1 MPRSAKQ
8 ELSQLIEG
16 LSQADATRVLKYAKS
31 LASGANPGAQTHAR
45 ATAYAAKVSSS
56 KKTPRKAEVLERLQK
71 MRAAAQAN
79 PEKWTVDAM
88 AESFGLTRSRFSVLY
103 KQTFGVPPD
112 KEKRVFLNQKAR
124 SLLSST
130 NKTVQQ
136 IAAEC
141 GYNECENFIRA
152 FRKSNGMSPLQ
163 YRKQS
168 MLF

>member
-1 MPRSAKQ
+1 MPHSAKQ

-16 LSQADATRVLKYAKS
+16 LSQADAARVLKYAKS
-31 LASGANPGAQTHAR
+31 LASGTNPCGQSPAHA
-45 ATAYAAKVSSS
+45 ASAAAKASSS
-56 KKTPRKAEVLERLQK
+56 KKTPRKADILARLQK
-71 MRAAAQAN
+71 MREAAQTN

-103 KQTFGVPPD
+103 KQTFGVAPD
-112 KEKRVFLNQKAR
+112 KEKHAFLNQKAR
-124 SLLSST
+124 SLLST
-130 NKTVQQ
+130 TDKTVQQ